1 MPKNKFFRY
10 CYLNTYAFLLLFLSI
25 LAMAIPLYK
34 ISAWLLLPQGIVAL
48 YILSRAAKLFSTWPD
63 KQRKYEVL
71 FGKNK
76 TQFNPESF
84 KLFMQMPCG
93 RLLTKVVLSDLGKK
107 DEYRTIKKLY
117 KPSFIQAIKNAFAP
131 PVKTSVYIN
140 KDFVKYQPPSTSES

>member
-25 LAMAIPLYK
+25 IAMAIPLYK

-84 KLFMQMPCG
+84 KLFMQ
-93 RLLTKVVLSDLGKK
+93 
-107 DEYRTIKKLY
+107 IH
-117 KPSFIQAIKNAFAP
+117 
-131 PVKTSVYIN
+131 KTSAFGN
-140 KDFVKYQPPSTSES
+140 CRKSQTNFVFDIGKHTFIV